1 MPPSTGCKLH
11 QQKKIIPHIS
21 FFMETPKRT
30 SDEFDKFL
38 AQLEKTREF
47 VKIEENI
54 YRQLQSVQRFLEVGI
69 SVKMDN
75 GEMRVFR
82 GFRSQYNDAR
92 GPFKGGIRFH
102 QNVNE
107 GEVKALSAWMAFKTA
122 VVGIPLGGGKGGVI
136 VNPKELSVGELER
149 LSRGYIRAISPII
162 GDSVDVPAPDVNTDP
177 RIMGWMLDEYE
188 QVRGHHEAGVITGK
202 PLSIGGSK
210 ARGYSTAQGGYYI
223 LDEAVKKLGLPK
235 GATVSIQGFGNAG
248 RNVAKILQDKGYKII
263 SVSDSS
269 ATIVNAMGLDIEE
282 AGKYKDQTGAL
293 LGYVGAETMRKT
305 DCLAED
311 ADIFIPAALEN
322 SIAGNDAK
330 KLKAKLV
337 VELANGPLTAEA
349 EEVLNE
355 KGAIVVPDILTN
367 AGGVVV
373 SYFEQV
379 QNAYGYYWEEAEVLG
394 KLEKIM
400 RHSFDEVWR
409 AAEDKNTTLRNA
421 AYSIAVSRIA
431 AAMKDRGR
439 V

>member
-1 MPPSTGCKLH
+1 
-11 QQKKIIPHIS
+11 
-21 FFMETPKRT
+21 METQN
-30 SDEFDKFL
+30 EFDKFL
-38 AQLEKTREF
+38 GQIKKTREF
-47 VKIEENI
+47 VEIEENI
-54 YRQLQSVQRFLEVGI
+54 YRQLQSVQRFLEVSI
-69 SVKMDN
+69 PVKMDS
-75 GEMRVFR
+75 GEVRVFR
-82 GFRSQYNDAR
+82 GFRSQYNNAR

-136 VNPKELSVGELER
+136 VNPKELSLGELER

-162 GDSVDVPAPDVNTDP
+162 GDFADVPAPDVNTSP
-177 RIMGWMLDEYE
+177 QIMGWMLDEYE
-188 QVRGHHEAGVITGK
+188 KVRGRHEPGVITGK

-210 ARGYSTAQGGYYI
+210 ARGYSTAQGGVYI
-223 LDEAVKKLGLPK
+223 LEEAVKKIGLAK

-269 ATIVNAMGLDIEE
+269 ATIVNVMGIDIVE
-282 AGKYKDQTGAL
+282 AGKYKDKTGAL
-293 LGYVGAETMRKT
+293 LGYAGAEVMRKT
-305 DCLAED
+305 DSKAED

-322 SIAGNDAK
+322 SITGEDAK
-330 KLKAKLV
+330 SLKAKLV
-337 VELANGPLTAEA
+337 VELANGPLTQEA
-349 EEVLNE
+349 EEILNE
-355 KGAIVVPDILTN
+355 KGTIVVPDILTN

-400 RHSFDEVWR
+400 RHSFDEVWKVS
-409 AAEDKNTTLRNA
+409 EEKKTTLRNA
-421 AYSIAVSRIA
+421 AYVIAVSRIA
-431 AAMKDRGR
+431 EAMKDRGWG
-439 V
+439 

>member
-1 MPPSTGCKLH
+1 
-11 QQKKIIPHIS
+11 
-21 FFMETPKRT
+21 METVN
-30 SDEFDKFL
+30 EFNKFL
-38 AQLEKTREF
+38 AQLKKTREF
-47 VKIEENI
+47 VTIEENI
-54 YRQLQSVQRFLEVGI
+54 YRQLQNVQRFLEVSI
-69 SVKMDN
+69 PVKMDN
-75 GEMRVFR
+75 GEVKVFC

-136 VNPKELSVGELER
+136 VNPKELSMGELER
-149 LSRGYIRAISPII
+149 LSRGYIRAVLPII
-162 GDSVDVPAPDVNTDP
+162 GDCVDVPAPDVNTDP

-210 ARGYSTAQGGYYI
+210 ARGYSTAQGGFYV

-235 GATVSIQGFGNAG
+235 NTTVSIQGFGNAG
-248 RNVAKILQDKGYKII
+248 RNIAKILQDKGYKII

-269 ATIVNAMGLDIEE
+269 STIINCLGLDIDE
-282 AGKYKDQTGAL
+282 AGKYKDKTGSL
-293 LGYVGAETMRKT
+293 LGYVGAETVRKT
-305 DCLAED
+305 DCLAQD

-322 SIAGNDAK
+322 SITGKDAEG
-330 KLKAKLV
+330 LKAKLV
-337 VELANGPLTAEA
+337 IELANGPLTSEA
-349 EEVLNE
+349 EKVLNE
-355 KGAIVVPDILTN
+355 RGTIVVPDILTN

-400 RHSFDEVWR
+400 RRSFDEVWKIS
-409 AAEDKNTTLRNA
+409 EEKKTTLRNA
-421 AYSIAVSRIA
+421 AYVIAVSRIVE
-431 AAMKDRGR
+431 AMKDRGR